1 MKPTCATDITS
12 YFDYFMRNWA
22 DRQIDNTGRG
32 LEVGVVYLLLTIYL
46 QFLKRRH
53 DTTYCTT
60 LFKSL

>member
-53 DTTYCTT
+53 DTT
-60 LFKSL
+60 